1 MNRTSVSALRL
12 WQLISPTLPIGA
24 YAWSTGLEYA
34 VEERWVHDE
43 ASAQHWIL
51 GQIRHSFPQLDV
63 PVFLRLYQAW
73 HEHNFETVKY
83 WNAHLL
89 AMRESMELQ
98 QEDAALGA
106 ALLRVLPGLNLTT
119 PDLKPAR
126 WSYAAVFAYAC
137 QQSGID
143 QHDAARGLVWSWCEN
158 QVAAAIKLVPLGQS
172 SGQRMLTAALGEIE
186 NAVQRAQLCTDD
198 DIGMVLPG
206 LAMASALH
214 ETQYSRLFRS

>member
-1 MNRTSVSALRL
+1 LNRANTSSLRL

-34 VEERWVHDE
+34 VDAGWVTTE
-43 ASAQHWIL
+43 SSAQDWIL
-51 GQIRHSFPQLDV
+51 GQLRNSFPQLDV
-63 PVFLRLYQAW
+63 PVFLRLNQAW
-73 HEHNFETVKY
+73 QQKDFEAVKH
-83 WNAHLL
+83 WNNSLL
-89 AMRESMELQ
+89 AMRESLELQ

-106 ALLRVLPGLNLTT
+106 ALLRVLPGLGIAL
-119 PDLKPAR
+119 PELKLAR
-126 WSYAAVFAYAC
+126 WSYAAMFAYAC

-143 QHDAARGLVWSWCEN
+143 VEESARGLLWSWSEN

-172 SGQRMLTAALGEIE
+172 SGQRMLSAAIGEIE
-186 NAVQRAQLCTDD
+186 TAVQRAQRCNDD